1 MVFEKT
7 IRYRLVKPAQ
17 ADFAPV
23 APGFSRQEDCERA
36 LWFVAP

>member
-1 MVFEKT
+1 MVSEKT

-17 ADFAPV
+17 AGFAPV
-23 APGFSRQEDCERA
+23 APGFSHRADCERA